1 MTKTIAGRTIMLGAM
16 LASTLMLNSTA
27 NAQTGGRNGSSTRS
41 AAIAGTSAPSQ
52 FQRISSA
59 MSSIMQTE
67 EFKRAERANDVRTM
81 RALLSGYGLQVLDPE
96 PQLIPNCQPPYGTPY
111 WAWSNFNGVWMYG
124 WVCLRNGGGIG
135 VIDPPISLPD

>member
-1 MTKTIAGRTIMLGAM
+1 MTKTITGRAIMLGAV
-16 LASTLMLNSTA
+16 LASTLMINGAAS
-27 NAQTGGRNGSSTRS
+27 AQSGGRNGPSIRT
-41 AAIAGTSAPSQ
+41 AAIAGTSNPSQ

-59 MSSIMQTE
+59 MSGIMQTE
-67 EFKRAERANDVRTM
+67 EFRRAERATDLRTM

-96 PQLIPNCQPPYGTPY
+96 PQLIPNCQPPYGTAY